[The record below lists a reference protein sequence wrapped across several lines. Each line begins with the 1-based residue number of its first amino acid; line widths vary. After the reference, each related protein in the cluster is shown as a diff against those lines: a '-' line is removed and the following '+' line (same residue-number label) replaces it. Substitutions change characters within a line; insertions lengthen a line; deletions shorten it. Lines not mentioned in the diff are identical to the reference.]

1 MDTLTKYSNSKESLD
16 ILYTI
21 IIYDKKRDVLIDE
34 ISDLINKSKNITNPI

>member
-21 IIYDKKRDVLIDE
+21 VIYDKKRR
-34 ISDLINKSKNITNPI
+34 SHR